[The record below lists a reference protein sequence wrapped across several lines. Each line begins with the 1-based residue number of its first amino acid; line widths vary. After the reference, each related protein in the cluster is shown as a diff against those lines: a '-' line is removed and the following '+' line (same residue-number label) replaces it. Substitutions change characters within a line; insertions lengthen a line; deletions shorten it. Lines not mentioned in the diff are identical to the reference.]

1 MKNTKKR
8 FVNNG
13 EVPMCYVEKGHP
25 TIEYIERY
33 GVGQLDFAR
42 VEDNPFTERI
52 ICGNFGRALS

>member
-1 MKNTKKR
+1 
-8 FVNNG
+8 
-13 EVPMCYVEKGHP
+13 MCYVEKGHP